1 MSDTIA
7 AISTAQGAGGIGVIR
22 ISGKEAK
29 EIADRVFRSPT
40 GKKLKKPQDIPPGMD
55 MYRRK
60 GRPSTK

>member
-29 EIADRVFRSPT
+29 EIADRFFRAPT
-40 GKKLKKPQDIPPGMD
+40 GKKLKETPG
-55 MYRRK
+55 YTARY
-60 GRPSTK
+60 GYG